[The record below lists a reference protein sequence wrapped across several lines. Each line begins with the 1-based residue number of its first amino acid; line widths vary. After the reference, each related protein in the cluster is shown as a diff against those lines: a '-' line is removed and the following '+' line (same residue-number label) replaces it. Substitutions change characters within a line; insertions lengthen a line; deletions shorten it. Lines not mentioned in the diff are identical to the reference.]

1 MKQTKSA
8 GARQALLRRGAANRG
23 RTGTESLPKDFKSF
37 VSAYSTIAANLFF
50 SRLPDAL
57 PGNWRDIV
65 EVHKKHNQYSVLRKP
80 DFYKGF
86 QAEGIV
92 GRTGF

>member
-1 MKQTKSA
+1 M
-8 GARQALLRRGAANRG
+8 GAFLFGAANRG